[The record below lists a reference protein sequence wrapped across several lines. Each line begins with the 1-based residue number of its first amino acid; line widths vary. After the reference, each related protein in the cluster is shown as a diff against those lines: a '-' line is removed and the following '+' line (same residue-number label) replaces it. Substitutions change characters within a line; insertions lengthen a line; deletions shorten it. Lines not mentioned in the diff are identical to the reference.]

1 MRARAVYLIAAAL
14 IVASWLANYGYYR
27 YYRLPEPG
35 FLRHYIE
42 TTYTPSV
49 AFDLLYV
56 ANKDDKRKPVSATAE
71 GLEALRFYPVQV
83 HQELRRQTIY
93 ALRGYFDENRM
104 QERQEGE
111 PLRLNALKV
120 QYSDGSVREENVG
133 EIIAYRPAWPPDKT
147 KEPPVRFSSGRG
159 SSDNSG
165 SAAVTAVRPATLSG
179 VSSAWLEKL
188 GGAFRYEIKAND
200 THGMPQQPSSAT
212 VPLEMDTGQ
221 MLSLDYRFQ
230 LKEAADVLSVYNVQL
245 REHFTEPDGSKYDYI
260 VFANYTPYPTDA
272 QMRAYVREMRG
283 RAE

>member
-1 MRARAVYLIAAAL
+1 MRARAVYLIATAL

-56 ANKDDKRKPVSATAE
+56 ANKDDKRKPISATAD

-83 HQELRRQTIY
+83 HQELSRQTIY

-104 QERQEGE
+104 QERPEGE

-120 QYSDGSVREENVG
+120 QYSDGSVREEDVG

-165 SAAVTAVRPATLSG
+165 TTVVTAVRQITLSG

-188 GGAFRYEIKAND
+188 GDSFRYEIRTTD
-200 THGMPQQPSSAT
+200 THGMPQPLSEST
-212 VPLEMDTGQ
+212 VPLELDTEQ
-221 MLSLDYRFQ
+221 TVSLEYQFKLR
-230 LKEAADVLSVYNVQL
+230 EAADVLSVYNVQL
-245 REHFTEPDGSKYDYI
+245 REHFAEPDGNQYDYI